1 MKLYKTPTRSI
12 SIQDDELIFTTW
24 VGLWSMI
31 GLMCSIIGA
40 TMTMINAI
48 NNELI
53 SFWYIFFILLLIL
66 GVNLL
71 FGRKKVII
79 NKNINVV
86 TRTVKT
92 LLFKFTK
99 QIDIN
104 KFDKIHVYHD
114 QSSYSYTHNNGST
127 LTRENN
133 ARTVSLVKMNRK
145 YNFHSSSIEL
155 AEFYD
160 NEGYKVFTKALAAH
174 IGWELPSTMILGNE
188 EVPVSFN

>member
-12 SIQDDELIFTTW
+12 IIHDDELIFTTW
-24 VGLWSMI
+24 IGLWSMI

-40 TMTMINAI
+40 TMTMIYTI
-48 NNELI
+48 NNKPI

-71 FGRKKVII
+71 LGRKKVII
-79 NKNINVV
+79 NKTTNVV

-99 QIDIN
+99 NVNIN
-104 KFDKIHVYHD
+104 EFNKIIVDHETA
-114 QSSYSYTHNNGST
+114 SNSYTHHDLRVGANMNG
-127 LTRENN
+127 
-133 ARTVSLVKMNRK
+133 ARTVSLVKINHGINYPSK
-145 YNFHSSSIEL
+145 GISL

-160 NEGYKVFTKALAAH
+160 NDGHRIYTNALTKH
-174 IGWELPSTMILGNE
+174 IGWEYPT
-188 EVPVSFN
+188 